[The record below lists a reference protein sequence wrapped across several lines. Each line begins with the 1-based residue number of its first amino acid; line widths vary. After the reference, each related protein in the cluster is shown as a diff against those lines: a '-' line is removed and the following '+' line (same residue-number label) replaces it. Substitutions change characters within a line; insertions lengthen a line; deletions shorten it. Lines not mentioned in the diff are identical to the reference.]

1 MPQTLEK
8 MTFRAIRM
16 HHENFITYDANKSVS
31 ESYAADKIDGVK
43 ALMKEKFREELDLE
57 KIAQDPE

>member
-1 MPQTLEK
+1 
-8 MTFRAIRM
+8 M